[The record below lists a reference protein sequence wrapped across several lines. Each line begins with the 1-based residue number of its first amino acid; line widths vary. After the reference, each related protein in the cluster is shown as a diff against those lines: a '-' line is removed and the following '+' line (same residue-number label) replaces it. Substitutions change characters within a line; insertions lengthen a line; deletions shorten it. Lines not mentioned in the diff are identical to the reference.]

1 MGNFAEETRLTSEPS
16 EQKVVS
22 LRGALGQNVLDL
34 LSKLTKVWGGKV
46 LNHYY
51 ETIHSF
57 PFIICYKLNSKKLH
71 KNENTHHF
79 QASTL
84 SNFVTLF

>member
-34 LSKLTKVWGGKV
+34 LSKLTEV
-46 LNHYY
+46 
-51 ETIHSF
+51 
-57 PFIICYKLNSKKLH
+57 
-71 KNENTHHF
+71 
-79 QASTL
+79 
-84 SNFVTLF
+84 